1 MCLFTGDIQVEQVI
15 VNTLAANTVDIKCST
30 TTTTTTAAA
39 AATIAT
45 TATATATT
53 KAIDIG
59 LVSG

>member
-30 TTTTTTAAA
+30 TTTTTAAA